1 MVKKILVLLF
11 AILVIAS
18 AVYSL
23 RDQRKVTT
31 VSNKALKAY
40 IEGESLQG
48 KLYFREA
55 IEQYQTAVEY
65 DSSFAMAYARLA
77 YLNQVFLNQKE
88 EARRLI
94 EKAVGFSGRI
104 KDREKLIIEVI
115 RADINGDSEKS
126 IKLKDELLARFP
138 DLFEAHLYQAERFQ
152 KSQDWDNAIK
162 EYNRI
167 LKLDPNYALAYNM
180 LAYLHYFKRDYD
192 QAVDYVR
199 KYAEI
204 AEGQANPHD
213 SYGEILMNIGKY
225 DEAIAQFK
233 AANKIKPDLF
243 FVLMHLGNAHS
254 HIGRVRDAVGYYRR
268 ARDHALSEFQKL
280 ECDRAVGRT
289 YFANGFYSRAV
300 AAFEDLAANN
310 PAAVP
315 IQLDLAALYA
325 LLNNVGKA
333 ENSLAEI
340 RKLIAE
346 GRAVLWGD
354 DPVLERKEYDMGI
367 LYLEALI
374 ACARGNYDTAIV
386 KYQMVVEKT
395 PLPAKIWMR
404 YFLGQCYYKKGDLV
418 RARDTYLLNFADNP
432 NHARTLLALADVYE
446 SLRQPEQQK
455 EALLRYLSVM
465 SGADEEIPDLLQARR
480 KLNKLIGA

>member
-1 MVKKILVLLF
+1 MVKKISVLFF

-18 AVYSL
+18 AVYAL

-31 VSNKALKAY
+31 GSNKALKAY
-40 IEGESLQG
+40 NDGESLRG

-55 IEQYQTAVEY
+55 IERYRAAVEY
-65 DSSFAMAYARLA
+65 DSNFAMAYARLA
-77 YLNQVFLNQKE
+77 YLNQSFLNQKGK
-88 EARRLI
+88 ARELI
-94 EKAVGFSGRI
+94 EKAVGLSGRI
-104 KDREKLIIEVI
+104 KDREKLIIEI
-115 RADINGDSEKS
+115 IKADIDGDSPKS
-126 IKLKDELLARFP
+126 VKLKDELLARFP
-138 DLFEAHLYQAERFQ
+138 DLFEAHLYQAERFM
-152 KSQDWDNAIK
+152 KSRDWDNAIK

-167 LKLDPNYALAYNM
+167 LKLEPNYALAYNM

-213 SYGEILMNIGKY
+213 SYGEILMNIGRY
-225 DEAIAQFK
+225 DEAIAQFR
-233 AANKIKPDLF
+233 AANKIKPDLY
-243 FVLMHLGNAHS
+243 FVLMHLGDAHS

-268 ARDHALSEFQKL
+268 ARDHAPGDFQKL

-289 YFANGFYSRAV
+289 YFANSFYSRAE
-300 AAFEDLAANN
+300 AIFEDLAAKN
-310 PAAVP
+310 PAVVP
-315 IQLDLAALYA
+315 IQLDLSALHA
-325 LLNNVGKA
+325 ILNNVGKA
-333 ENSLAEI
+333 EMILKTVRNLLAEG
-340 RKLIAE
+340 K
-346 GRAVLWGD
+346 AVLRGD
-354 DPVLERKEYDMGI
+354 DPELEYKEYNLSI
-367 LYLEALI
+367 LYLEGLI
-374 ACARGNYDTAIV
+374 ACAKGNYDTAIV
-386 KYQMVVEKT
+386 KYQMIIEQT

-455 EALLRYLSVM
+455 ETLLRYLSVM
-465 SGADEEIPDLLQARR
+465 SGADDEIPDLLQARR